1 MTAMSVPAESL
12 RDEAVEYA
20 DRIRQAG
27 GETELRV
34 WSDTPMTF
42 GVWWHEGVRGATRR
56 LLRRS
61 GSYAVRRASVL
72 TLTPRRRR

>member
-1 MTAMSVPAESL
+1 MTAMSVSAESL

-34 WSDTPMTF
+34 WSDTP
-42 GVWWHEGVRGATRR
+42 
-56 LLRRS
+56 
-61 GSYAVRRASVL
+61 
-72 TLTPRRRR
+72 